1 MWLSP
6 PVDDRQSTH
15 LRKLK
20 KTACFAFISLFY
32 VAMWRVCFRSAV
44 FLCGILCW
52 TKLDVWETTELFLHL
67 WGLSISAVKSS
78 LREMFQ
84 MHLSATESLENRHEN
99 NCVCDRLCCSS
110 LKTPST
116 LPLLWGSKSR
126 YWEDQNRRQQFHAE
140 KVRGAGGLQP
150 CERSS
155 TGMLTFIMKIVRWRT
170 FFLSEVHLT
179 ILVCVFCLFL
189 DSWQKECSPWKLSTT
204 TQTLIYK
211 SWYICSREAHR
222 TRSTNPHDEWQI
234 SLCPLF
240 PCLV

>member
-99 NCVCDRLCCSS
+99 NEAV
-110 LKTPST
+110 
-116 LPLLWGSKSR
+116 
-126 YWEDQNRRQQFHAE
+126 NRSWSCF
-140 KVRGAGGLQP
+140 
-150 CERSS
+150 
-155 TGMLTFIMKIVRWRT
+155 FIRWRGISVCAT
-170 FFLSEVHLT
+170 DCVVALWRPHLLCRYFEVQNLVTERTKTGGSSFMPKKSEERVDFNH
-179 ILVCVFCLFL
+179 VRDPRRGC
-189 DSWQKECSPWKLSTT
+189 
-204 TQTLIYK
+204 
-211 SWYICSREAHR
+211 
-222 TRSTNPHDEWQI
+222 
-234 SLCPLF
+234 
-240 PCLV
+240 